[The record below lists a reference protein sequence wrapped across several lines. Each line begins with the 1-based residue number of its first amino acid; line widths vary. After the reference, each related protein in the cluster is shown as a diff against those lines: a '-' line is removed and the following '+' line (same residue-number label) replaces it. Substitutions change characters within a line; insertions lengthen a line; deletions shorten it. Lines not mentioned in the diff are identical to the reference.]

1 MYYADVLFRFAQQYI
16 TICPSPNRYEKRYE
30 MADLSD
36 FQNCYQIRL
45 LTRKTTRGC
54 IFRWKGSWVVSTSF
68 HDELLDRPWSDVV
81 FFAPAFKRC
90 WADIPLRRR
99 PL

>member
-54 IFRWKGSWVVSTSF
+54 IFR
-68 HDELLDRPWSDVV
+68 
-81 FFAPAFKRC
+81 
-90 WADIPLRRR
+90 
-99 PL
+99 